1 MNLDPDEEA
10 FEGAYCLD
18 IMDYIT
24 SVSGQVLPYDM
35 RIFDYD
41 YWPKYD
47 VVSDYFT
54 NSTLATDANMTL
66 YSQLNAVWPYN
77 PKSPVFEMYS
87 EKVAKDLKKDNL

>member
-1 MNLDPDEEA
+1 
-10 FEGAYCLD
+10 
-18 IMDYIT
+18 
-24 SVSGQVLPYDM
+24 M

-66 YSQLNAVWPYN
+66 YSQLNAVWPYH

-87 EKVAKDLKKDNL
+87 EKVAKDLKKDNLYDYTYYLVEILNNDVAVLIYAGEFDG